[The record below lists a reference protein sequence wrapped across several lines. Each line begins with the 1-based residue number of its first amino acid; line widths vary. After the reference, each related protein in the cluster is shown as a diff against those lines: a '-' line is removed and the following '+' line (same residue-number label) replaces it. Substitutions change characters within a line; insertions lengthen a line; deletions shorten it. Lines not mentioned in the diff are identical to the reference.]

1 MQIAD
6 ILEKTEASR
15 EQLDL
20 ALEGLTPAQMEM
32 PGVMGAWSVKDILAH
47 IAVWQSRL
55 VRLLFQLARQ
65 QKPQWDIRDVD
76 GINAQI
82 YAQQKDRPLDL
93 VLEDMEG
100 VFEQVCL
107 RLETLREADLARRVG
122 NVSLAEIIAANTYEH
137 DDEHTAQIMAWR
149 SQLPPAAA

>member
-1 MQIAD
+1 M
-6 ILEKTEASR
+6 
-15 EQLDL
+15 
-20 ALEGLTPAQMEM
+20 
-32 PGVMGAWSVKDILAH
+32 
-47 IAVWQSRL
+47 
-55 VRLLFQLARQ
+55 
-65 QKPQWDIRDVD
+65 D

-122 NVSLAEIIAANTYEH
+122 NVTLAEIIAANTYEH
-137 DDEHTAQIMAWR
+137 DDEHLSLIHISEPTR
-149 SQLPPAAA
+149 PY